1 MTKRVVLLAI
11 CAVVII
17 SAVLLILPNVDISV
31 QPDDEPVDAVITT
44 TSEEVD
50 EPITTEAP
58 DTEESPETDV
68 EEIHPEEDE
77 ISDTDYSADEDIS
90 LDEPETEPEI
100 EYPLDA
106 TVRICIVGDTTMDG
120 EFADV
125 SNQYGIDYPWRQV
138 SELLNSADLTVANL
152 ETCVSETGES
162 EKDEGYGFRTPPEM
176 LQGFID
182 AGIDV
187 VNLANNHVRDFG
199 YDALLNTFDSLDQYG
214 IDYFGAGHD
223 YYEASGL
230 LIKEI
235 NGVKIGF
242 TGCNRVWLTEDCA
255 AGEDHAG
262 VNQVHSLSKES
273 TQAYLAKIKEYD
285 EMVDVLICFA
295 HYGIEESFEVTSY
308 QKDLARA
315 LIDNGVDIFIG
326 GHSHTLQP
334 IEYYNGK
341 PILYSIGNFIFWHID
356 DDIDGLTAVFDFTV
370 DRDGVVSLQ
379 LHPVY
384 IKRYRANLMEKG
396 SERYEQILKLMND
409 MCNPKGI
416 AFDEDGYM
424 IEYIPPEITGEEA
437 LVEDVGSEIISDE

>member
-1 MTKRVVLLAI
+1 MTKRIVLLAV
-11 CAVVII
+11 CAVII
-17 SAVLLILPNVDISV
+17 VSAIVFIMPNVNISV
-31 QPDDEPVDAVITT
+31 TQPSDENPDIVVTEPPISDDL
-44 TSEEVD
+44 
-50 EPITTEAP
+50 
-58 DTEESPETDV
+58 PETDAPETDDNDV
-68 EEIHPEEDE
+68 SQSLPPEGDIPEIDD
-77 ISDTDYSADEDIS
+77 ISDEVQ
-90 LDEPETEPEI
+90 TEPDQEV
-100 EYPLDA
+100 EYPADA
-106 TVRICIVGDTTMDG
+106 TVRICIIGDTTMDS

-176 LQGFID
+176 LQGFVD

-199 YDALLNTFDSLDQYG
+199 YQALLDTFDNLDEYG
-214 IDYFGAGHD
+214 IEYFGAGHD
-223 YYEASGL
+223 YDEAAGL

-255 AGEDHAG
+255 AADGHAG
-262 VNQVHSLSKES
+262 INQVHSLSKES

-285 EMVDVLICFA
+285 EMVDVLICIA
-295 HYGIEESFEVTSY
+295 HYGVEETFEVTSY
-308 QKDLARA
+308 QKELSRA

-341 PILYSIGNFIFWHID
+341 PIIYSIGNFIFWHID
-356 DDIDGLTAVFDFTV
+356 DDIDGLSAVFDFTV
-370 DRDGVVSLQ
+370 NREGVVSLQ
-379 LHPVY
+379 LHPVF

-396 SERYEQILKLMND
+396 SDRYEQILTLMNN
-409 MCNPKGI
+409 MCNPNGI

-424 IEYIPPEITGEEA
+424 VEYIPPEPTETGE
-437 LVEDVGSEIISDE
+437 VTDDETLPL